1 MLKVDL
7 DVYVN
12 IPKLFHLLTKDKELQ
27 RNEYLLMGRCLR
39 CGVNSPERIRKQN
52 LEDLKERLK
61 KFVAK
66 QPKFQIPSYFFNGEM
81 YPTYL
86 QGSAYVMSRK
96 SAECIFQKALETP
109 YFPIEDVYITGFVA
123 QQCSIER
130 QHSPHFTGK
139 NKVDF
144 KYDTHFAY
152 HLNCGSKDV
161 HQNERDIKYCHNG
174 ILTFK

>member
-1 MLKVDL
+1 M
-7 DVYVN
+7 N

-39 CGVNSPERIRKQN
+39 CGVNSTTRYHSYRKVTER
-52 LEDLKERLK
+52 
-61 KFVAK
+61 
-66 QPKFQIPSYFFNGEM
+66 PKWQIPSYFFNGEM
-81 YPTYL
+81 HPTYL